1 MAERVDMQVY
11 RNHVRT
17 VEILHHLK
25 EEELDP
31 FLAAAEIVA
40 YAPGEKIVSQ
50 GEAGDFLFAIVQGK
64 ADVSF
69 KDLNDDEMFVSSF
82 GAGEIFGEA
91 AIFTTEK
98 RTASVTCAEP
108 AQILRIH
115 KNDLVGY
122 IKEHPRAGNKILM
135 TIILSLLKKLKKAN
149 QELAFEKQSDIDFN
163 YADSLI
169 RDFMND
175 I

>member
-1 MAERVDMQVY
+1 MAESVDMQAY
-11 RNHVRT
+11 RNHVRV

-25 EEELDP
+25 EDELER
-31 FLAAAEIVA
+31 FLAAAEIVE
-40 YAPGEKIVSQ
+40 YGPGEKVVSQ
-50 GEAGDFLFAIVQGK
+50 GEPGDYLFAIVQGK

-82 GAGEIFGEA
+82 GTGEIFGEA

-98 RTASVTCAEP
+98 RTASVTCAE
-108 AQILRIH
+108 ATHVLRIH
-115 KNDLVGY
+115 KNQLIGY
-122 IKEHPRAGNKILM
+122 IKDHPHAGNKILM
-135 TIILSLLKKLKKAN
+135 TIILGLLKKLKKAN

-163 YADSLI
+163 YADALI
-169 RDFMND
+169 RDFMSD